1 MSQPSYIGV
10 SDPNQMLNI
19 GDMSQ
24 NPMGIFKNM
33 QRKNLG
39 FNGFQDIGSNMN
51 FGYSNSGF
59 DIGKY
64 SMPDLGSYSDA
75 WSKGGFGGL
84 WDRLSSPKGGTIFNP
99 GKSDLEMGIGGLSAL
114 AGLYGAYK
122 QNEYSNKM
130 RQLAERQQSMYEQ
143 QIADQNRRRDLAQSN
158 YNKAMGV

>member
-1 MSQPSYIGV
+1 MGV
-10 SDPNQMLNI
+10 SDPNQMLNL

-33 QRKNLG
+33 QRKKLG
-39 FNGFQDIGSNMN
+39 FNVVQDIGSNMD
-51 FGYSNSGF
+51 FGSSNTDF
-59 DIGKY
+59 DMSKY
-64 SMPDLGSYSDA
+64 AMPELGSYSDA

-84 WDRLSSPKGGTIFNP
+84 WDRLTSSKGGTVFNP

-122 QNEYSNKM
+122 QNEYFEKM
-130 RQLAERQQSMYEQ
+130 RKLAERQQSMYEQ
-143 QIADQNRRRDLAQSN
+143 QIADQNRRRALAQSN